1 MNVPT
6 RPILRWHGGK
16 WRLAPWIIDQ
26 MPAHEAYVEPFGGG
40 ASVLLRKPRSRLEIY
55 NDLDGEVVNLFSVLR
70 SRPAD
75 LAEAVALTPFAR
87 AEFDLA
93 YQMAADQV
101 ERARRMLIRSHMG
114 FGSNA
119 VNRRSGFRASGLRA
133 GVLPVHN
140 WSDLPSVIRTVAE
153 RVRGVVIENRP
164 AVDVMAANDGPG
176 VLHYVDPPYVIGTR
190 GDAGADYA
198 HEMSDADHVVLLEAL
213 VGLRGR
219 VILSGYAHPLYDDA
233 LAGWTRIERAAM
245 ADGARKRVEVLW
257 CNFEGQGVLL

>member
-1 MNVPT
+1 MTVH
-6 RPILRWHGGK
+6 RPVLRWHGGK
-16 WRLAPWIIDQ
+16 WRIAPWIIEQ
-26 MPAHEAYVEPFGGG
+26 MPPHEAYVEPFGGG

-55 NDLDGEVVNLFSVLR
+55 NDLDGEVVNLFAVLR
-70 SRPAD
+70 SRPLD

-93 YQMAADQV
+93 YEPVADPV

-119 VNRRSGFRASGLRA
+119 VHRRSGFRAAGLRA

-140 WSDLPSVIRTVAE
+140 WSDLPSVIRVVAE
-153 RVRGVVIENRP
+153 RVRGVVIEQRP

-176 VLHYVDPPYVIGTR
+176 VLHYVDPPYVMGTR

-198 HEMSDADHVVLLEAL
+198 HEMSDADHAALLEAL
-213 VGLRGR
+213 AGLRGR
-219 VILSGYAHPLYDDA
+219 VILSGYACPLYDDA
-233 LAGWTRIERAAM
+233 LRGWRRLERRTL
-245 ADGARKRVEVLW
+245 ADGARERTEVLW
-257 CNFEGQGVLL
+257 MNFEPDRLI